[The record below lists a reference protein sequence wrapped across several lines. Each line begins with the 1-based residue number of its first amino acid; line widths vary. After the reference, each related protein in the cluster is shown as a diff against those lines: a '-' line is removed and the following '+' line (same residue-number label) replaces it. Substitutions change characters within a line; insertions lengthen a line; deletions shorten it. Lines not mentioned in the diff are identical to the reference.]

1 MASGDRPRPTAPTC
15 AQSGCETTRREIT
28 RAAYSGRV
36 VPLLNREG
44 LELDREW
51 HRDLLQGDAST
62 ASIAGA
68 FSVNIGAALDPC
80 TSVPL
85 VHPHVPVSISPR
97 PGQSC
102 VLTCTSTASVDPTPM
117 ISHTPRHTR
126 LLWPHNLY
134 AASATANA
142 STPS

>member
-1 MASGDRPRPTAPTC
+1 MVTDQPETFTHLSPEGLKFLLCGVDRERFQLLWVFGVRACVQVDSGDRPRPTAPTC
-15 AQSGCETTRREIT
+15 AQSGCETTRREIS

-80 TSVPL
+80 TPVPL
-85 VHPHVPVSISPR
+85 VHPHVPR
-97 PGQSC
+97 F
-102 VLTCTSTASVDPTPM
+102 
-117 ISHTPRHTR
+117 HR
-126 LLWPHNLY
+126 
-134 AASATANA
+134 
-142 STPS
+142 